1 MRIENQR
8 ELPCSQALAWAA
20 LNDDA
25 MLQACIPGCE
35 SLQRVSVSEG
45 EGNGEGAG
53 LVQTEQ
59 LQVVVMAAVGPVRAR
74 FKGQLTMEDVQAPQ
88 SYAMRFEGQGG
99 VAGFGKGRA
108 EVKLTPLDGNRC
120 MLDYCAEVQIGG
132 KLAQIGSR
140 VVDAAAN
147 KIIGDFFARFEAEL
161 QLRQQAQQVQPAE
174 SAVPASAAAAEPAAG
189 VAALAPMVAAAAA
202 PLPWTARLSLWLRH
216 CLGFGP
222 AGSWSQMQGL
232 VDASAQLQSLLQECR
247 TANDNAAK
255 SIAAEIA
262 RSQDSQQRFEAA
274 FNTIRYELLARL
286 DQLQGRVEAVA
297 STGDSSVNDLEPAF
311 AQIAGAIRSA
321 GDRQAEVLE
330 QLAGL
335 VKKLGDD
342 EIGTMRRELVAVSEQ
357 LKEQTKVLEVLSGK
371 SLLAA

>member
-1 MRIENQR
+1 
-8 ELPCSQALAWAA
+8 
-20 LNDDA
+20 
-25 MLQACIPGCE
+25 
-35 SLQRVSVSEG
+35 VEG
-45 EGNGEGAG
+45 ESP
-53 LVQTEQ
+53 VQTEQ

-108 EVKLTPLDGNRC
+108 EVKLTPLDENRC

-161 QLRQQAQQVQPAE
+161 QLRQQAQQVQPVE
-174 SAVPASAAAAEPAAG
+174 SVVPASAAAEPAAS
-189 VAALAPMVAAAAA
+189 VAALAPVVAAAAA
-202 PLPWTARLSLWLRH
+202 PLPWTARFSLWLRH

-222 AGSWSQMQGL
+222 AGGWSQMQGL

-255 SIAAEIA
+255 SIAAETCP
-262 RSQDSQQRFEAA
+262 QPGQPAA
-274 FNTIRYELLARL
+274 LRGC
-286 DQLQGRVEAVA
+286 LQHHPLR
-297 STGDSSVNDLEPAF
+297 T
-311 AQIAGAIRSA
+311 AGAA
-321 GDRQAEVLE
+321 
-330 QLAGL
+330 
-335 VKKLGDD
+335 
-342 EIGTMRRELVAVSEQ
+342 
-357 LKEQTKVLEVLSGK
+357 
-371 SLLAA
+371 

>member
-35 SLQRVSVSEG
+35 SLQRVSVSEAEG
-45 EGNGEGAG
+45 EGQGENQ
-53 LVQTEQ
+53 VQTEQ

-108 EVKLTPLDGNRC
+108 EVKLTPLDEHRC
-120 MLDYCAEVQIGG
+120 RLDYCAEVQIGG

-174 SAVPASAAAAEPAAG
+174 SAAPASGPAAEPATS
-189 VAALAPMVAAAAA
+189 VAALAPVVAVAAA

-216 CLGFGP
+216 CLGLGP

-297 STGDSSVNDLEPAF
+297 STGDSSANDLEPAF

-342 EIGTMRRELVAVSEQ
+342 EIGTMRRELVAVSAQ

>member
-25 MLQACIPGCE
+25 MLQTCIPGCE

-53 LVQTEQ
+53 PVQTEQ

-108 EVKLTPLDGNRC
+108 EVKLTPLDQNRC
-120 MLDYCAEVQIGG
+120 MLDYCAELQIGG

-161 QLRQQAQQVQPAE
+161 QLRQQAQQAQPAE
-174 SAVPASAAAAEPAAG
+174 SAAPASAAAEPAAS
-189 VAALAPMVAAAAA
+189 VATLAPVVAAAAA

-222 AGSWSQMQGL
+222 AGGWSQMQGL

>member
-35 SLQRVSVSEG
+35 SLQRVSVSEAEG
-45 EGNGEGAG
+45 EGQGES

-108 EVKLTPLDGNRC
+108 EVKLTPLDEQRC
-120 MLDYCAEVQIGG
+120 RLDYCAEVQIGG

-161 QLRQQAQQVQPAE
+161 QLRQQAQQVQPAD
-174 SAVPASAAAAEPAAG
+174 APAASSTAAEPAAS
-189 VAALAPMVAAAAA
+189 AAVLAPVVAAAAA

-216 CLGFGP
+216 CLGLGP

-297 STGDSSVNDLEPAF
+297 STGDSSANDLEPAF

-342 EIGTMRRELVAVSEQ
+342 EIGTMRRELVAVSAQ